1 MTQFKKGELAI
12 IKEVTGSAR
21 EFYNEGETVVITEG
35 NSVDSSA
42 VEVKPCGK
50 EPARG
55 CFSNIF
61 WESQLERVTNKVLI
75 DGELGQHGLLRGIN
89 CWQTDNKLLFENT
102 PLLTKHA
109 TYANRDANI
118 NGEIKDI
125 IGFVKIPGLEVPNY
139 TSQIVWDGEKLDL
152 AQYNLGDTVKG
163 LMARFGTPD
172 REDDL
177 VEGIITQIDDPT
189 DDNTIEIKVTVGE
202 YEGSNFWL
210 DNAQGIE
217 IINKAE
223 PAKEK
228 LSFDELTEKF
238 TELTRNKKE
247 YERKERQVKHYT
259 DYVEEI
265 TKEKNVVFKKVQ
277 ELENELSEY
286 LNI

>member
-12 IKEVTGSAR
+12 VKEVTGSAR

-42 VEVKPCGK
+42 VEVKPVGK
-50 EPARG
+50 TQMKG
-55 CFSNIF
+55 IFSNIF
-61 WESQLERVTNKVLI
+61 WVNQLERVTNKVLI
-75 DGELGQHGLLRGIN
+75 DGEVGQHGLLRGIH
-89 CWQTDNKLLFENT
+89 CWQTKDKILFENT
-102 PLLTKHA
+102 ELLTNGQL
-109 TYANRDANI
+109 YLNRDANI
-118 NGEIKDI
+118 NGEIKDV
-125 IGFVKIPGLEVPNY
+125 IGFAKTVGLPNY
-139 TSQIVWDGEKLDL
+139 ANQIIWDGEKIDL
-152 AQYNLGDTVKG
+152 SQYSLGDTVKG
-163 LMARFGTPD
+163 LMARYRIPD
-172 REDDL
+172 VEEDL
-177 VEGIITQIDDPT
+177 VEGVITTIDEPT
-189 DDNTIEIKVTVGE
+189 DNDTIKIKVTVGDLK
-202 YEGSNFWL
+202 GAMIWL